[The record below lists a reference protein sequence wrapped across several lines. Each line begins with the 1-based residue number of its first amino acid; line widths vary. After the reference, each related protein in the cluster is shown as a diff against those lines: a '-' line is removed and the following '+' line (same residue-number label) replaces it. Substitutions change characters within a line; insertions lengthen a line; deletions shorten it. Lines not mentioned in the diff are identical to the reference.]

1 MLIEV
6 VCCGPEDCAVALQAG
21 ADRIELCAS
30 LVSGGLTPS
39 LGTLGQGL
47 ARTSMPILCMIRP
60 REGGFRY
67 SPAEVATM
75 VRDAR
80 LAREHGAAGVVFGAL
95 TETQAIDEEA
105 CRRLVEAAGPVETV
119 FHRAFDLTL
128 DPMGA
133 LDRLVRLGVTR
144 VLTSGG
150 APTALEGA
158 PLIRRLV
165 EHAAGRIEL
174 LPAGSIRAGNVQE
187 VVRRTGIPR
196 VHLGPRR
203 TVGGATSRSF
213 EGEEVKF
220 GMATALDVEAVLA
233 VRRAVGR

>member
-6 VCCGPEDCAVALQAG
+6 VCCGVDDCAVALQAG

-30 LVSGGLTPS
+30 LTSGGLTPT
-39 LGTLGQGL
+39 LGTLVEGL
-47 ARTSMPILCMIRP
+47 ARTSLPILCMIRP
-60 REGGFRY
+60 REGAFDY
-67 SPAEVATM
+67 SAAEVATM

-95 TETQAIDEEA
+95 TDTLAIDEEA
-105 CRRLVEAAGPVETV
+105 CRRLVEAAGPAETI
-119 FHRAFDLTL
+119 FHRAFDLIPKP
-128 DPMGA
+128 DRA

-150 APTALEGA
+150 APIALEGA
-158 PLIRRLV
+158 SRIRRLV
-165 EHAAGRIEL
+165 DHAAGRIEL

-187 VVRRTGIPR
+187 VVRRTGLPR

-203 TVGGATSRSF
+203 AVGRVSF
-213 EGEEVKF
+213 EGQDDKF
-220 GMATALDVEAVLA
+220 GVATVLDVEAVLA
-233 VRRAVGR
+233 VRRAVGSTK